1 MKSLCAD
8 DILDFYMGFWE
19 WNKYDDRNRWI
30 NWNCL
35 FLLEFLLK
43 RSFYYPGIVSKPDSS
58 PIQKEF
64 TPHTCNYSLKQQ
76 IKSEFIMTM
85 EQMIRAEMCIS
96 NLLWF
101 NDDLLIFSRSQY
113 SFEFP
118 RRSGRQ
124 NNKGLPAF
132 DAI

>member
-1 MKSLCAD
+1 
-8 DILDFYMGFWE
+8 
-19 WNKYDDRNRWI
+19 
-30 NWNCL
+30 
-35 FLLEFLLK
+35 
-43 RSFYYPGIVSKPDSS
+43 
-58 PIQKEF
+58 
-64 TPHTCNYSLKQQ
+64 
-76 IKSEFIMTM
+76 MTM
-85 EQMIRAEMCIS
+85 EQMIQAEMCIS